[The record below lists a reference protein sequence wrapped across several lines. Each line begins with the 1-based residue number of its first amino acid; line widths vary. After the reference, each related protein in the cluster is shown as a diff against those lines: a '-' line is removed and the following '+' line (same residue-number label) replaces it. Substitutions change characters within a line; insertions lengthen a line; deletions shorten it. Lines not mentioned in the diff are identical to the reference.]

1 MDIQQKISE
10 LKFNRPKLSQT
21 PPNSSGWNTFKQAVE
36 QATKSLKDFNASTG
50 ATQMG
55 INAITTATDRVAQ
68 AFQNYQQKASILE
81 TRNKDLI
88 NTFGLNIKQA
98 AEFGASLDGLSEELL
113 IGGEA
118 ARKYTKNLAG
128 LQNGFLYVKK
138 EVDKAQVKVKD
149 FQKDLLKGQK
159 YMTDQLKVTEKAAQG
174 FEYYSATLADS
185 GFEQLVIQNEISK
198 AIETTTGMSGVQRD
212 LTEEIG
218 NMAANLQ
225 LQYSRIPGSLEL
237 AILKSRAL
245 GLSMENLNKT
255 GESLLNIES
264 SVGEELE
271 YQLLTGERLL
281 TSDGESLTNAYRMAT
296 LRGDANKQAELMNE
310 LIEDQGHIL
319 SDNLLARQQ
328 AAKMLGMDEATL
340 ARSIQKQKLIT
351 KLGAEELMRLN
362 KGDMTKVA
370 EQLRSQ
376 GVDEADISEL
386 LKASDTRTTQERM
399 ADTLDQI
406 LSKGI
411 FSMTEGQASSIV
423 KATSD
428 GIQSAF
434 KSVIGGLSNTIA
446 GPNVAQGVGMFAS
459 VQSIFGEGGSLVE
472 HFGNLIPGLSGVV
485 SELNNFVD
493 EWLGINIG
501 NIVRSLDNFSDAVT
515 AGGGIFV
522 YKNTATGVTQQD
534 FLMRSN
540 GTVVPFTSKDDIVG
554 AKEGGPLAQALAN
567 GVGGGGI
574 TDAQINKLANSIAMA
589 MRGVTIKTDPLYQ
602 NNNINGDRFA

>member
-1 MDIQQKISE
+1 MDIRRKISE
-10 LKFNRPKLSQT
+10 LKYNRPKLSQT
-21 PPNSSGWNTFKQAVE
+21 PPNSSGWNTFKQAIE

-55 INAITTATDRVAQ
+55 INAITTATNRVAE

-88 NTFGLNIKQA
+88 NTFGLNIEQA
-98 AEFGASLDGLSEELL
+98 AKFGDNLDELSKDFN

-118 ARKYTKNLAG
+118 ARQYTKNLAG
-128 LQNGFLYVKK
+128 LQNGFLNIEKGLTI
-138 EVDKAQVKVKD
+138 
-149 FQKDLLKGQK
+149 FQKKLLQGQK
-159 YMTDQLKVTEKAAQG
+159 YMTDQLKVTEKAAAG

-185 GFEQLVIQNEISK
+185 GIEQLAIQNEISK
-198 AIETTTGMSGVQRD
+198 AIETATGMSGVQRD
-212 LTEEIG
+212 LTEDIG

-271 YQLLTGERLL
+271 YQLLTGRRLL
-281 TSDGESLTNAYRMAT
+281 TDDGESLTNAYRMAT
-296 LRGDANKQAELMNE
+296 LQGDANKQAELMNK
-310 LIEDQGHIL
+310 LIEDEGDIL

-423 KATSD
+423 KATSE

-434 KSVIGGLSNTIA
+434 KSVVGGLSNTIA

-459 VQSIFGEGGSLVE
+459 VQTIFGEGGSLVE
-472 HFGNLIPGLSGVV
+472 HFGKLIPGLSGVV
-485 SELNNFVD
+485 SELNKFVD
-493 EWLGINIG
+493 EWVGINIG

-567 GVGGGGI
+567 GIGGGGGGGI

>member
-1 MDIQQKISE
+1 MDIRRKISYI
-10 LKFNRPKLSQT
+10 KYNKSKLGQT
-21 PPNSSGWNTFKQAVE
+21 PPNSSGWNTFTEAIEKAAKAV
-36 QATKSLKDFNASTG
+36 KDFNASTG

-55 INAITTATDRVAQ
+55 INAITTATNRVAQ

-81 TRNKDLI
+81 TRNEDLI
-88 NTFGLNIKQA
+88 NTFGLNIEKA
-98 AEFGASLDGLSEELL
+98 AKFGDSLDGLSKNFG

-128 LQNGFLYVKK
+128 LQNGFLNI
-138 EVDKAQVKVKD
+138 DKGLTG
-149 FQKDLLKGQK
+149 FQKKLLQGQK
-159 YMTDQLKVTEKAAQG
+159 YMTDQLKVTAEAAEG

-185 GFEQLVIQNEISK
+185 GIEQLAIQNEISK
-198 AIETTTGMSGVQRD
+198 AIETTTKMSGVQRD
-212 LTEEIG
+212 LTETIG
-218 NMAANLQ
+218 SMAANLQ

-245 GLSMENLNKT
+245 GLSMQDLNKT

-271 YQLLTGERLL
+271 YQLLTGRRLL
-281 TSDGESLTNAYRMAT
+281 TDDDESLTNAYRIAT
-296 LRGDANKQAELMNE
+296 LQGDANKQAELMNK
-310 LIEDQGHIL
+310 LIQDEGKTL
-319 SDNLLARQQ
+319 ENNLLARQQ

-370 EQLRSQ
+370 EQLKSQ

-411 FSMTEGQASSIV
+411 FTMTDGQASSIV

-434 KSVIGGLSNTIA
+434 ESVVGGLSGTIA

-459 VQSIFGEGGSLVE
+459 VQTIFGEGGSLVE
-472 HFGNLIPGLSGVV
+472 HFGKLIPGLSGLV
-485 SELNNFVD
+485 SELNDFVD
-493 EWLGINIG
+493 KWVGIDIG
-501 NIVRSLDNFSDAVT
+501 NIVRSLDNFSDSVT
-515 AGGGIFV
+515 SGGGLFV
-522 YKNTATGVTQQD
+522 YTNTNTGVTQQD

-554 AKEGGPLAQALAN
+554 AKEGGPLAQALSTST
-567 GVGGGGI
+567 GGGGI
-574 TDAQINKLANSIAMA
+574 TDSQINKLANAIATA
-589 MRGVTIKTDPLYQ
+589 MQGVTIQTDPLYQ
-602 NNNINGDRFA
+602 GNNINGDRFA